1 MAGYV
6 SQSEIKPIMAKQYM
20 LENWDKYDVVDS
32 KKEMLELLNILQA
45 VDETLESMH
54 DVVENGERKFCDAFN
69 DHGWSSMRELKE
81 MLFYFDT
88 FYTDE
93 EFIDYIM
100 DRYNEYKEDEEDLNK
115 YPDLEACERIR
126 CLTSDDPKDFC
137 DTQISKTEDG
147 YVVRIWV

>member
-20 LENWDKYDVVDS
+20 LDNWDKYDVVDS
-32 KKEMLELLNILQA
+32 KDEMLELLNILQA
-45 VDETLESMH
+45 VDENLESMH
-54 DVVENGERKFCDAFN
+54 DVVVNGDREFCDVFN

-93 EFIDYIM
+93 EFIEYIM
-100 DRYNEYKEDEEDLNK
+100 DRYNEYKEDEEDLDK
-115 YPDLEACERIR
+115 YPDLEATERIR

>member
-6 SQSEIKPIMAKQYM
+6 SQSEIKPIIAKQYT
-20 LENWDKYDVVDS
+20 LDNWYKYNVVDS

-54 DVVENGERKFCDAFN
+54 DVIIYGETEFCDVFN
-69 DHGWSSMRELKE
+69 SEGWSSMRELKDV
-81 MLFYFDT
+81 LFYFDT
-88 FYTDE
+88 FYTEE

-100 DRYNEYKEDEEDLNK
+100 NRYQEYKEDEEDIDK
-115 YPDLEACERIR
+115 YPDLEATERIR
-126 CLTSDDPKDFC
+126 CLTSDEPKDFC